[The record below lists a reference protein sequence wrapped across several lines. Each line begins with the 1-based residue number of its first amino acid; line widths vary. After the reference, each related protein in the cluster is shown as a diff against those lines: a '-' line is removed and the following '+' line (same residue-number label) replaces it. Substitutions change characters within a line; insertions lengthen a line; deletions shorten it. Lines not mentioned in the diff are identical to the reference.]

1 MLSISNIPS
10 TPVIV
15 DSQTINAESAAMLAP
30 ATAEPIGIT
39 STPTVL
45 GAFCLKPKI
54 NVHVHLFKIYNKKAE
69 WLLAW
74 MLACSTPSE
83 LNPLK
88 SL

>member
-15 DSQTINAESAAMLAP
+15 DSQTINAESAATLAP

-39 STPTVL
+39 STPAVL

-54 NVHVHLFKIYNKKAE
+54 NVHVDLLKIYNKKAE
-69 WLLAW
+69 CLLAW
-74 MLACSTPSE
+74 LSARSMPSE
-83 LNPLK
+83 LNPLR